1 MAIQTFI
8 IEVRVD
14 FEDES
19 KNDIMATMA
28 RASARELLTTAM
40 MLKDK
45 AREPQVALQTGNMFE
60 TNKELLIAEEEAGN
74 E

>member
-1 MAIQTFI
+1 MAVQTFI

-45 AREPQVALQTGNMFE
+45 AREPQVVLQTGNMFE